1 MSTQGFA
8 MEMERRRSPRHSTL
22 MAIMVTPNGHRHS
35 ATVLDVSEGGVRMR
49 LPDDYWLPA
58 DGASLRL
65 FFEFDPEHPVVIQG
79 RVVRICVDH
88 MGVKFAPA
96 QERQI
101 HELLTSL
108 S

>member
-1 MSTQGFA
+1 
-8 MEMERRRSPRHSTL
+8 METERRRSPRHNTL

-49 LPDDYWLPA
+49 LPDDYWVPA

-65 FFEFDPEHPVVIQG
+65 FFELEKDEESLVIQG
-79 RVVRICVDH
+79 RVVRVCVDH

-101 HELLTSL
+101 QTLLTSL

>member
-1 MSTQGFA
+1 MDT
-8 MEMERRRSPRHSTL
+8 ERRRHPRHNTL

-35 ATVLDVSEGGVRMR
+35 ATVLDVSAGGVRIR
-49 LPDDYWLPA
+49 LPDDHWTPP

-65 FFEFDPEHPVVIQG
+65 FFELEEEQTVVIQG
-79 RVVRICVDH
+79 RVVRVCVDH

-101 HELLTSL
+101 NELLTSL